1 MSEKLQVPRV
11 FISYSQSDHKE
22 MILDIVDRLRSDGV
36 DAIVD
41 EYDLEL
47 GHDVNLFME
56 RTVNDPELAKVLLM
70 CDKSYTEKANA
81 RKGGAGKEAIIISEE
96 VYNRTAPGKFI
107 PVILERDENGN
118 PYRPVFIKGAIY
130 CDLSDDLVFEA
141 NYEKLIRD
149 IYGKPLRRKPKIG
162 HPPEYLLSEDS
173 PTSPELNGIVRQIQE
188 KNLSK
193 ERQRKLFFE
202 SGSFIVEALEQLSQ
216 DDIVPKSL
224 LERVC
229 LTKPIRDKCL
239 LILKES
245 YESAAITANDIGDF
259 IQKVHCDVSLVKG
272 VNSYGSSIV
281 EPIDFFFCEFFICI
295 VCMLLE
301 TEDFAALHDILY
313 RTYFLRKYWFADCT
327 PEPQSY
333 DYFRKYLQE
342 IESVGRTQKGNEHRF
357 SIVGDLLVCRE
368 LKPYWTAQKIRQ
380 ADVFLF
386 QMGEFI
392 NRNDTSKSFIWY
404 PMTAAH
410 FYYRTSTLWQKLIS
424 RMYCR
429 RMLPLFELFTI
440 EELQV
445 ELRKA
450 AAMSQKMKWGW
461 GSSAAF
467 GGIPGIVNCVEID
480 KIGSMY

>member
-1 MSEKLQVPRV
+1 MDEKVHSPRV

-22 MILDIVDRLRSDGV
+22 MVLDIVDRLRNDGV

-56 RTVNDPELAKVLLM
+56 RTVSDPEMAKVLLM

-96 VYNRTAPGKFI
+96 VYNRSAPGKFI
-107 PVILERDENGN
+107 PVILEKDESRN
-118 PYRPVFIKGAIY
+118 PYRPTFIKGAIY

-149 IYGKPLRRKPKIG
+149 IYGRPLRRKPKIG
-162 HPPEYLLSEDS
+162 HPPEYLLSEDG
-173 PTSPELNGIVRQIQE
+173 PTFPELNGIVRQIQE

-193 ERQRKLFFE
+193 ERRRKLFFE
-202 SGSFIVEALEQLSQ
+202 SGSFIVEALEHLAQ
-216 DDIVPKSL
+216 DGNVTKPL
-224 LERVC
+224 LERVGQ
-229 LTKPIRDKCL
+229 TKLIRDKCL
-239 LILKES
+239 LILKEA
-245 YESAAITANDIGDF
+245 YESAAITADDIGDF
-259 IQKVHCDVSLVKG
+259 IQKVHCDVLPVKG
-272 VNSYGSSIV
+272 VNSYGHSVV
-281 EPIDFFFCEFFICI
+281 EPIDFFFCDLFICS

-301 TEDFAALHDILY
+301 AEDFSALHDILY
-313 RTYFLRKYWFADCT
+313 RTYFLRKHWFADCT

-342 IESVGRTQKGNEHRF
+342 IEKAGRTQKGNEHRF
-357 SIVGDLLVCRE
+357 SIVGDLLVSRE

-386 QMGEFI
+386 QIGEFI
-392 NRNDTSKSFIWY
+392 NRNDSSKSFIWY
-404 PMTAAH
+404 PVTAAH
-410 FYYRTSTLWQKLIS
+410 FYHMTSPLWQKLIS
-424 RMYCR
+424 KMYCR
-429 RMLPLFELFTI
+429 RMLPLFELSTI
-440 EELQV
+440 EELQA
-445 ELRKA
+445 ELRKTA
-450 AAMSQKMKWGW
+450 EMSQAMKWGW

-480 KIGSMY
+480 KIGSMH